1 MAIIDL
7 EVLDV
12 EVVDVSREELLAA
25 LDEACRDELG
35 MTGEEFINLVRGG
48 QEIDDPTAVRLAI
61 LARALIERD

>member
-1 MAIIDL
+1 VAVIDL

-12 EVVDVSREELLAA
+12 EVVDVSRDELLAA

-35 MTGEEFINLVRGG
+35 ITGEEFIDLVREG
-48 QEIDDPTAVRLAI
+48 QEIDDPAAARLAI